1 MLEKETPDALP
12 IEQCEIHPM
21 AVMRFSYE
29 KDIDGLVESI
39 GKHGQLEPG
48 RAVAKPDGKGF
59 LVYIGGR
66 RLSACKKLSSQKSK
80 LKVYK
85 AYVDE
90 GLTEKDIVSRAI
102 AENATDKKQRT
113 DVELLEELHYLSSL
127 PFPPNEV
134 RELALAG
141 GMGKESLSKKMD
153 LFEFL
158 EAEEFESLH
167 MIEEETGFQFKLG
180 HLTGIWKYSGED
192 RAVFFGAC
200 SCAAENN
207 WSVEG
212 LNEDLVLGAAPTALT
227 IPWFPKLFPEL
238 ASKKKKAEPR
248 NERGEG
254 GTAPN
259 KGSSKDNTKDK
270 NDEGGK
276 DDDQAAGESDQ
287 DEEHGDDPLDAI
299 LKNSANT
306 GKYLYYIAC
315 KKCGAEIPFDYNLQ
329 TKGSPVATTYEFK
342 DDGKSDGVRIALDS
356 RYEGRIECTKCQAK
370 LKIVLVP
377 DRENVRTSIE
387 ESRDEEETPVGE
399 VIEASVTTYSLAF
412 KQFLVI
418 DQGKWYFYDS
428 QLGRRIPMTE
438 DDVKMHKSSLRQG

>member
-1 MLEKETPDALP
+1 MLEKETPEALP

-21 AVMRFSYE
+21 TVMRFSYE

-48 RAVAKPDGKGF
+48 RAAAKPDGKGF

-66 RLSACKKLSSQKSK
+66 RLYACKRLSSQKGK
-80 LKVYK
+80 LKIYN
-85 AYVDE
+85 AYVDV

-158 EAEEFESLH
+158 ESEEFESLH
-167 MIEEETGFQFKLG
+167 KIEEETGFQFKLG

-212 LNEDLVLGAAPTALT
+212 LNEDLVLGAAPTAPT
-227 IPWFPKLFPEL
+227 IPWFPKLFPQL
-238 ASKKKKAEPR
+238 ASKKNNAQQR
-248 NERGEG
+248 NEQGEE
-254 GTAPN
+254 GTKRN
-259 KGSSKDNTKDK
+259 KGSSKDHTDEK
-270 NDEGGK
+270 EGGK
-276 DDDQAAGESDQ
+276 DDDQATGESDQ

-370 LKIVLVP
+370 LKLVLVP
-377 DRENVRTSIE
+377 DGENVRTSIE

-428 QLGRRIPMTE
+428 ELGRRIPMTE

>member
-1 MLEKETPDALP
+1 MLAKETPQEIP

-48 RAVAKPDGKGF
+48 RAVAKQEGKGY

-66 RLSACKKLSSQKSK
+66 RLYACKRLYSQKGK
-80 LKVYK
+80 LKAYK
-85 AYVDE
+85 AYIDE
-90 GLTEKDIVSRAI
+90 GLTEKDIVARAI

-113 DVELLEELHYLSSL
+113 DIELLEELHYLSSL
-127 PFPPNEV
+127 PFSHNEV
-134 RELALAG
+134 KELALAG
-141 GMGKESLSKKMD
+141 GMGKDSLSKKMG

-167 MIEEETGFQFKLG
+167 KIEEETDFQFKLG

-192 RAVFFGAC
+192 RAVFFAAC
-200 SCAAENN
+200 SCAAANN

-212 LNEDLVLGAAPTALT
+212 LNEDLVLGAAPNALGIT
-227 IPWFPKLFPEL
+227 WFSKLFPEL
-238 ASKKKKAEPR
+238 ASRKNKAEPR
-248 NERGEG
+248 KEPEQRRTNHD
-254 GTAPN
+254 
-259 KGSSKDNTKDK
+259 KGNSEETRNNT
-270 NDEGGK
+270 NDEK
-276 DDDQAAGESDQ
+276 KEEVEQASTESDE
-287 DEEHGDDPLDAI
+287 DKEHEDDPLDAI

-306 GKYLYYIAC
+306 SRYLYFISC

-329 TKGSPVATTYEFK
+329 TKGDPVATMYEFL

-356 RYEGRIECTKCQAK
+356 RYEGRIECKKCQAK
-370 LKIVLVP
+370 WKLVLAP
-377 DRENVRTSIE
+377 DGENVRTSIV
-387 ESRDEEETPVGE
+387 ESSDEEETPVGE
-399 VIEASVTTYSLAF
+399 IIEASVTTYSMAF

-438 DDVKMHKSSLRQG
+438 DDVKKHKSSLRQG